1 MTREQLIEI
10 ARLCARQ
17 SYLAS
22 TKDVATVL
30 WRMALEHWEKAA
42 KLDSGKLVG
51 RVQQLPNVS
60 FRRCMKVDSD
70 GAALQLAA
78 SSPGRSDC

>member
-22 TKDVATVL
+22 TKDVAAIL
-30 WRMALEHWEKAA
+30 WRMALEYWEKAA
-42 KLDSGKLVG
+42 KLDSGELVG
-51 RVQQLPNVS
+51 ASNSSQMSPS
-60 FRRCMKVDSD
+60 A
-70 GAALQLAA
+70 GA
-78 SSPGRSDC
+78 